1 MSMRYRII
9 ELLAD
14 GHFHSGEWLGQQLG
28 ISRAAVW
35 KHIRTLSGL
44 GLDVHAVRGQGYR
57 LNVPY
62 QPLRAD
68 QIHASLTAKAAVQL
82 QSLEVFREIDSTSDY
97 LKRTQSE
104 HGSEGVRVCLA
115 EWQSAGR
122 GRRGRRWISPYG
134 TNLYLSLAVPMG
146 ESGIQS
152 GGLSLVAAIATVR
165 ALQSCGVE
173 GLGLKWPNDI
183 FYQERKL
190 AGILL
195 DLSGES
201 GGRYQVVIGIG
212 INMQVPDSAAQEID
226 QPWTDLSQSGARID
240 RNRLAGAVLGA
251 LIDAIETFNEQ
262 GLDVFVQQWSRF
274 DLIAGRPVELHN
286 DNAAMVTG
294 IARGIDDQGALLI
307 ENKGVTQRY
316 HAGEV
321 SVRLGAPSL
330 S

>member
-1 MSMRYRII
+1 MSMRFRII

-35 KHIRTLSGL
+35 KHMRALSGV

-57 LNVPY
+57 LAVPF

-68 QIHASLTAKAAVQL
+68 LIRASLAAKAAAQL
-82 QSLEVFREIDSTSDY
+82 HSLEVFREIDSTSDH
-97 LKRTQSE
+97 LKRTQLENHST
-104 HGSEGVRVCLA
+104 GVRACLA
-115 EWQSAGR
+115 EWQSTGR

-134 TNLYLSLAVPMG
+134 ANLYLSLAVPMG
-146 ESGIQS
+146 EFGIQS

-165 ALQSCGVE
+165 ALQGCGVE

-183 FYQERKL
+183 FYQGRKL

-195 DLSGES
+195 DLSGEG
-201 GGRYQVVIGIG
+201 GGRYQVIVGVG
-212 INMQVPDSAAQEID
+212 INLKIPDAAAHEID
-226 QPWTDLSQSGARID
+226 QPWADLSQCGVRIE
-240 RNRLAGAVLGA
+240 RNHLAGQVLSELVEA
-251 LIDAIETFNEQ
+251 IDTFNDK
-262 GLDVFVQQWSRF
+262 GLNVFKREWQQF
-274 DLIAGRPVELHN
+274 DLIEDHRVKLHN
-286 DNAAMVTG
+286 DNKGTVTG
-294 IARGIDDQGALLI
+294 VARGIDAQGALLI
-307 ENKGVTQRY
+307 ENNGVTQPY

-321 SVRLGAPSL
+321 SVRLS

>member
-1 MSMRYRII
+1 MRYRVI

-35 KHIRTLSGL
+35 KHVRAMSGF

-57 LNVPY
+57 LTVPY
-62 QPLRAD
+62 RPLRVDRIRA
-68 QIHASLTAKAAVQL
+68 ALKSGTAAQL

-97 LKRTQSE
+97 LKRTAPE
-104 HGSEGVRVCLA
+104 HGSAGVRACLA

-122 GRRGRRWISPYG
+122 GRRGRRWVSPYG
-134 TNLYLSLAVPMG
+134 SNLYLSLAVPMD
-146 ESGIQS
+146 EFGIQS

-165 ALQSCGVE
+165 ALQDCGVE

-183 FYQERKL
+183 FYQQRKL

-195 DLSGES
+195 DLSGEG

-212 INMQVPDSAAQEID
+212 INMQVPDSAAEEID
-226 QPWTDLSQSGARID
+226 QPWADLSQCSARID
-240 RNRLAGAVLGA
+240 RNRLAGAVLES
-251 LIDAIETFNEQ
+251 LLSAIETFNEQ
-262 GLDVFVQQWSRF
+262 GFDVFVEQWSRF
-274 DLIAGRPVELHN
+274 DLIADRPVELHN
-286 DNAAMVTG
+286 DNAAMITG
-294 IARGIDDQGALLI
+294 IARGIDNQGALLI
-307 ENKGVTQRY
+307 ENNGTTRRY

-321 SVRLGAPSL
+321 SVRFGAPPIS
-330 S
+330 